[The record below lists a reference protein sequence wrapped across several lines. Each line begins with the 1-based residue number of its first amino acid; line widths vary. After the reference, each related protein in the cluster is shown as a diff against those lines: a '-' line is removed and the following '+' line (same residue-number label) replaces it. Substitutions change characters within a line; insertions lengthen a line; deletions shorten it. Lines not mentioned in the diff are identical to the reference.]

1 MRWLK
6 KSMPE
11 IKEEKVSKP
20 TTQEIGSAGSSL
32 YGRGAIQRYNP
43 DVLLGR
49 KGYDVYKKMMRDDQV
64 KSVMRFKQY
73 AVVSRGWFFDVDST
87 TEEKTL
93 SQFQDMADFFEF
105 VIQNTKGSFL
115 TQLIGIL
122 SALENGFSVTEK
134 IYIPIKFNNKTMWGI
149 KDLKLRPADTFNGGF
164 VTDAHGN
171 VLEVKQWQGAES
183 ATLPIDKIVHF
194 VYQPDRDAQYGE
206 SDLRACYRNYWSKDI
221 AIKFHNIWLERLAGG
236 FIYAKQKGQLDV
248 TQRSNLQNILKN
260 ITSRMGAIIPDQ
272 LVELA
277 KFDPL
282 NTDAYEKAI
291 AMHDKG
297 ISKSILVPNLLGL
310 SEQGQTGSYS
320 QSKIQ
325 LEVFFWIL
333 DAIALQLSETLNEQI
348 FRQLALW
355 NFGTEEFPW
364 FTFEPISDTKKTELA
379 KAWTEMVKGGSV
391 TKSDTDETYLRNL
404 MGFPEKEEEEEEEG
418 GEGEIIPPEEPD
430 NEEWIEAQPK
440 EKGEFIR
447 KQFAQRPWLRRI
459 DFARIEQSLDDQDNK
474 FEKEMADILAQA
486 RVSLETQVIK
496 IGGERSFGNV
506 KPKEIEGVNVPGAI
520 LSRLRKVI
528 RANLQET
535 LNENY
540 EQAKKE
546 LPVKPHKIISPGM
559 DKTQAERFLAS
570 KAMKIT
576 GVANNDILKAV
587 QQVLE
592 NSIKY
597 DKTLKD
603 TISAMSN
610 DTALVSMLPEVDA
623 AGRAINI
630 PVRLENIART
640 NTSDAMNQ
648 ARQSLFG
655 SPDMKGFVLSYEYS
669 AVLDD
674 RVTEVCEALNGLIRK
689 DWAGRIPPN
698 HFMCRSLLVPV
709 TIIDEWDGKENAIPA
724 KGTPQKGFM

>member
-1 MRWLK
+1 MRWFK
-6 KSMPE
+6 KAEP
-11 IKEEKVSKP
+11 KEEKISNL

-32 YGRGAIQRYNP
+32 YGAGAIQRYNP
-43 DVLLGR
+43 DDLLGR
-49 KGYDVYKKMMRDDQV
+49 KSYDVYKKMMRDDQV

-73 AVVSRGWFFDVDST
+73 AVISRGWYFNVEAST
-87 TEEKTL
+87 DEKKQVQ
-93 SQFQDMADFFEF
+93 SRDMADFFGF
-105 VIQNTKGSFL
+105 VIRNIKGSFL
-115 TQLIGIL
+115 TQMIGVL

-134 IYIPIKFNNKTMWGI
+134 VYAPVKFNQKVMWGI

-164 VTDAHGN
+164 ITDSHGN

-183 ATLPIDKIVHF
+183 TTLPIDKIIHF
-194 VYQPDRDAQYGE
+194 VHQPDIDAQYGE

-221 AIKFHNIWLERLAGG
+221 AIKFHNVWLERLAGG
-236 FIYAKQKGQLDV
+236 FIYAKQKGQLDN
-248 TQRSNLQNILKN
+248 TQKTNLQNVLKN
-260 ITSRMGAIIPDQ
+260 ITSRMGAIIPDS

-277 KFDPL
+277 SFDPL

-310 SEQGQTGSYS
+310 SEQGSTGSYS

-325 LEVFFWIL
+325 MEVFFWIL
-333 DAIALQLSETLNEQI
+333 DAIATQLAEILNEQV

-355 NFGTEEFPW
+355 NYGTEDFPW
-364 FTFEPISDTKKTELA
+364 FTFEPISDVKKAEIAKIWNEL
-379 KAWTEMVKGGSV
+379 VKGGAV
-391 TKSDTDETYLRNL
+391 TKSDTDETYIRNL
-404 MGFPEKEEEEEEEG
+404 VGFPEKKEEIEEEPA
-418 GEGEIIPPEEPD
+418 EIISPEEPD

-440 EKGEFIR
+440 EKGDFVR
-447 KQFAQRPWLRRI
+447 KQFAQKPWLRRV
-459 DFARIEQSLDDQDNK
+459 DFAKIEQALDDQDSK

-486 RVSLETQVIK
+486 KVSLDSQVIK

-506 KPKEIEGVNVPGAI
+506 KPKEVEDVAIPSAI
-520 LSRLRKVI
+520 LSRLRKTI

-546 LPVKPHKIISPGM
+546 LPVKPHKIIGPGM

-576 GVANNDILKAV
+576 SVTNNDVLKAV

-597 DKTLKD
+597 DKTLKE
-603 TISAMSN
+603 TLQAMSS

-655 SPDMKGFVLSYEYS
+655 GPDMKGFVLSYEYS
-669 AVLDD
+669 AILDD

-689 DWAGRIPPN
+689 DWAGRTPPN

-709 TIIDEWDGKENAIPA
+709 TIIDEWDGKENSIPA